1 MKFSTFFLIALA
13 AVASTSLVPAGP
25 LYLGTASVEI
35 TPPIGWR
42 MAGNFYEK
50 FSTGIHDPLYAKA
63 MVWKQ
68 GDKRAALL
76 MLDVCSVGREVSD
89 PARRLASQ
97 RTGIP
102 VENIIIAATHTHAGP
117 EFYGVLRDLFH
128 NAAIQKQ
135 GRDPHEPIDFQKL
148 LAEKSSDAIERA
160 NLNLQEVSLSSGAGR
175 QEGIVFNRRYL
186 MKDGTVQFNPARM
199 DPDIVR
205 AAGPVDRDLSVFLFR
220 GNDEEP
226 VASLTSF
233 PMHVATFGGTEY
245 GADFPAIMQEL
256 LKQEFGAEFFSLFGM
271 GTSGDTNHLQFLT
284 GKPKTPTREIGE
296 ALTQTFLRTVP
307 SLTGQEGELDMR
319 TVRVGLPLKEVTQEQ
334 IAWAE
339 KVLNREW
346 VAEPAFLVL
355 VEAWRILGNQRL
367 RERDGSQLKAEVQV
381 IRLSGETA
389 VVALPHEIFVE
400 LGLEIKR
407 RSPFRDTLIITLA
420 NDMDFYVPT
429 GKAFAEGSY
438 EIVTSPLISGGGET
452 LVDAAVGLLKDLSVQ
467 RAGAQLGSH

>member
-1 MKFSTFFLIALA
+1 MKFSTFLLIALV
-13 AVASTSLVPAGP
+13 AVVSTSVVPAGQ
-25 LYLGTASVEI
+25 LYLGTAAVEI

-68 GDKRAALL
+68 GDTRAALL

-89 PARRLASQ
+89 PARELASQ

-102 VENIIIAATHTHAGP
+102 VKNIIIAATHTHAGP

-128 NAAIQKQ
+128 NLAIQKQ
-135 GRDPHEPIDFQKL
+135 GHDPHEPIDFQKL
-148 LAEKSSDAIERA
+148 LAEKSADAIGRA
-160 NLNLQEVSLSSGAGR
+160 TSSLQEVSLSSGAGR

-199 DPDIVR
+199 DPNIVR

-220 GNDEEP
+220 ASDGDP

-245 GADFPAIMQEL
+245 GADFPATMQKL
-256 LKQEFGAEFFSLFGM
+256 LKEQYGAEFFSLFGM
-271 GTSGDTNHLQFLT
+271 GTSGDTNHFQFLT
-284 GKPKTPTREIGE
+284 GRPDTQTEKIGE
-296 ALTQTFLRTVP
+296 ALTETFLRTVP
-307 SLTGQEGELDMR
+307 SLTDLEPDLGMR

-334 IAWAE
+334 IEWAE

-346 VAEPAFLVL
+346 VSEPAFLVL
-355 VEAWRILGNQRL
+355 VEAWRILGNRRL
-367 RERDGSQLKAEVQV
+367 LKRDGSQLKAEVQV
-381 IRLSGETA
+381 IRLSRDSA

-429 GKAFAEGSY
+429 RKAFAEGSY
-438 EIVTSPLISGGGET
+438 EIVTSPLIPGGGET
-452 LVDAAVGLLKDLSVQ
+452 LVDAAVATLEELSIKHTSTH
-467 RAGAQLGSH
+467 LGSH